1 MDNYTDDECLKT
13 LYDMGTDVSGALNRF
28 IDNAELYKKFL
39 RKFPEDGSFPGLM
52 ANLSEENVKDA
63 FYYAHTLKGV
73 AANLG
78 FVNLTD
84 ALHPVVEDLRAGRA
98 ADPAQ
103 VELCR
108 EVYEQIVNVI
118 NQYA

>member
-1 MDNYTDDECLKT
+1 MGNYTEDKCLKA
-13 LYDMGTDVSGALNRF
+13 LDEMGADVPSALDRF
-28 IDNAELYKKFL
+28 INNAELYKKFL
-39 RKFPEDGSFPGLM
+39 RKFPEDKSFPGLM
-52 ANLSEENVKDA
+52 ENLSDEKVKDA

-78 FVNLTD
+78 FTNLTTV
-84 ALHPVVEDLRAGRA
+84 LHPVVEDLRAGKP

-103 VELCR
+103 IEQCR
-108 EVYEQIVNVI
+108 QVYQLIVDVI

>member
-1 MDNYTDDECLKT
+1 MGNYTDDECLQA
-13 LYDMGTDVSGALNRF
+13 LDEMGADVPGALNRF

-52 ANLSEENVKDA
+52 ANLSDENVKDA
-63 FYYAHTLKGV
+63 FYFAHTLKGV

-84 ALHPVVEDLRAGRA
+84 VLYPVVEDLRAGRP

-103 VELCR
+103 IEQCR
-108 EVYEQIVNVI
+108 EVYQMIVDVI
-118 NQYA
+118 NRYA

>member
-1 MDNYTDDECLKT
+1 MGNYTEDVCFKA
-13 LYDMGTDVSGALNRF
+13 LYEMGADVPGALDRF
-28 IDNAELYKKFL
+28 LDKPELYKSFL

-52 ANLSEENVKDA
+52 ANLADENVKDA
-63 FYYAHTLKGV
+63 FYFAHTLKGV

-84 ALHPVVEDLRAGRA
+84 VLHPVVEDLRAGRP

-103 VELCR
+103 IEQCR
-108 EVYEQIVNVI
+108 EVYQKIVDVI
-118 NQYA
+118 NRFA

>member
-1 MDNYTDDECLKT
+1 MGKYTDDKCLET
-13 LYDMGTDVSGALNRF
+13 LYEMGADVPGALNRF

-52 ANLSEENVKDA
+52 ANLSEDKVKDA
-63 FYYAHTLKGV
+63 FYFAHTLKGV

-84 ALHPVVEDLRAGRA
+84 VLHPVVEDLRVGKP

-103 VELCR
+103 IEQCC
-108 EVYEQIVNVI
+108 EVYQKIVDVI